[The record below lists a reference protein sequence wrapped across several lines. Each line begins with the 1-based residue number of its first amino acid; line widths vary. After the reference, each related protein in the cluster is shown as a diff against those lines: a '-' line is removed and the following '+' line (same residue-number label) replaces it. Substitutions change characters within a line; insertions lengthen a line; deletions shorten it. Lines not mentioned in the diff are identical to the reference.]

1 MKLAKIVTY
10 MALFLMIALQTANA
24 ATSSIVVDAKSGKVL
39 SSRNADV
46 KKYPA
51 SLTKIMTLYMV
62 FDAIE
67 KGKISEDDDLV
78 ISRKAANASPSRLAV
93 RAGTKIK
100 VKTAIL
106 ALIVKSA
113 NDVAVAF
120 SERLAGGEK
129 EFAIEMTKTAQELG
143 MTNTKFYNASGLP
156 NRRQKT
162 TARDMALL
170 GLSMYRHFPEY
181 YKLFSI
187 RKFTFDN
194 RTFYTHNKLLRKFE
208 GVDGLKTGF
217 ISAVG
222 FNIVTSANRNGRRV
236 FVVTM
241 GHNTADRRDKYVSK
255 LMSKAFI
262 KMAMNPNNIPIP
274 MAKPD
279 SNVMLA
285 DVSLDKF
292 LKKDDDTS
300 ENWSIQI
307 GAFSNYAKARDYAL
321 IIQSQLENE
330 VGFKDVE
337 IMPYQVGHA
346 VVYRSRL
353 TGLEKTY
360 ANKACD
366 GLRKLNKSCMLIAPD
381 EIKLDTMVAQR

>member
-1 MKLAKIVTY
+1 MKITKIFVY
-10 MALFLMIALQTANA
+10 MLLFIGIALQTANA
-24 ATSSIVVDAKSGKVL
+24 ATSSIVVDAKTGKVL

-67 KGKISEDDDLV
+67 KGKISMDDDLV
-78 ISRKAANASPSRLAV
+78 ISRKAANSSPSRLAV
-93 RAGTKIK
+93 KAGSKIK
-100 VKTAIL
+100 VETAIL

-120 SERLAGGEK
+120 AERLAGNEK
-129 EFAIEMTKTAQELG
+129 EFAKQMNITAQELG
-143 MTNTKFYNASGLP
+143 MTDTFFCNASGLP
-156 NRRQKT
+156 NRDQKT

-170 GLSMYRHFPEY
+170 GLSMYRHFPQY
-181 YKLFSI
+181 YDLFSVG
-187 RKFTFDN
+187 KFTYDN
-194 RTFYTHNKLLRKFE
+194 RTFYTHNKLLKKFE
-208 GVDGLKTGF
+208 GADGLKTGF

-236 FVVTM
+236 FAVAM
-241 GHNTADRRDKYVSK
+241 GHNTSERRDEYVSK

-262 KMAMNPNNIPIP
+262 KMAMNPSNIPIP
-274 MAKPD
+274 MAKPE

-285 DVSLDKF
+285 DASLDKF
-292 LKKDDDTS
+292 LKDENDKK

-321 IIQSQLENE
+321 IIQSQLEDDI
-330 VGFKDVE
+330 GFKDVE

-353 TGLEKTY
+353 TGLEKKY
-360 ANKACD
+360 ASKACD
-366 GLRKLNKSCMLIAPD
+366 SLLKLNKSCMLIAPD

>member
-1 MKLAKIVTY
+1 MV
-10 MALFLMIALQTANA
+10 ALQSANA
-24 ATSSIVVDAKSGKVL
+24 ATSSIVVDAKTGEVL

-67 KGKISEDDDLV
+67 KGKLSMDDDLKV
-78 ISRKAANASPSRLAV
+78 SRNAANSSPSRLGV
-93 RAGTKIK
+93 KPGGTIK
-100 VKTAIL
+100 VETAVYS
-106 ALIVKSA
+106 LIVKSA
-113 NDVAVAF
+113 NDIAVAF
-120 SERLAGGEK
+120 SERLSGSEK
-129 EFAIEMTKTAQELG
+129 EFAEEMTRTAKELG
-143 MTNTKFYNASGLP
+143 MTNTEFYNASGLP

-170 GLSMYRHFPEY
+170 GLSMYRHFPQY
-181 YKLFSI
+181 YDLFSM
-187 RKFTFDN
+187 RKFKYNN
-194 RTFYTHNKLLRKFE
+194 RTYYTHNKLLRKFE
-208 GVDGLKTGF
+208 GADGLKTGF

-222 FNIVTSANRNGRRV
+222 FNIVTSAIRNGKRV
-236 FVVTM
+236 FAVTM
-241 GHNTADRRDKYVSK
+241 GHNTSDGRDDVVAK

-262 KMAMNPNNIPIP
+262 KIAMNPENIPVP
-274 MAKPD
+274 MVKPE

-285 DVSLDKF
+285 DVSLEKYLKDNDK
-292 LKKDDDTS
+292 K

-330 VGFKDVE
+330 IGFKDVE

-353 TGLEKTY
+353 TGIDKKY
-360 ANKACD
+360 ASKACD
-366 GLRKLNKSCMLIAPD
+366 DLLKLNKSCMLIAPD
-381 EIKLDTMVAQR
+381 NIKLDTMVAQRN